1 MKKKRKWEIKTR
13 IKRQNW
19 ERLCEFVNGLAEAGN
34 GYDKQ
39 KKKIMKDVP
48 VAVIC
53 YDILVGVTS

>member
-1 MKKKRKWEIKTR
+1 
-13 IKRQNW
+13 
-19 ERLCEFVNGLAEAGN
+19 VNGLAEAGN

-39 KKKIMKDVP
+39 KKKYMTDVP

>member
-1 MKKKRKWEIKTR
+1 MVTINK
-13 IKRQNW
+13 
-19 ERLCEFVNGLAEAGN
+19 
-34 GYDKQ
+34 